1 VNEDVDFGAII
12 GIIHKAGCDA
22 PGMIL
27 AMPVATMRGMNPALR
42 RVADG
47 KGGELWQCTRCGVL
61 ENTPPPANAATAE
74 GNRLEEANA
83 KRRQAAGKLRRE
95 ALRRQ
100 HAGESIP
107 AIAKALDRDVR
118 TISRYLKPRQD
129 DDLS

>member
-1 VNEDVDFGAII
+1 MNEDVDFGALI

-22 PGMIL
+22 PGMIQ

-61 ENTPPPANAATAE
+61 ENTPANAATAE
-74 GNRLEEANA
+74 GNPFEEANA
-83 KRRQAAGKLRRE
+83 KRRQAAEKLRRE